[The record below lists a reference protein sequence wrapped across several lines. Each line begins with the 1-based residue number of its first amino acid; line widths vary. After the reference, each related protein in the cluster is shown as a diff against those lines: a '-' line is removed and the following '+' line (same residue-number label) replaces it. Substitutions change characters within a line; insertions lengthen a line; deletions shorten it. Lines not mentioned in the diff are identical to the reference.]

1 MHTIERDSRVCESFQ
16 LLVWHPSNAEHEE
29 FCMNLPGPSG
39 KAKYSKVTDSEPV
52 PWGKGEKYPCVGSEI
67 VPETMCLQA
76 VGGLR
81 TDRVPFA

>member
-39 KAKYSKVTDSEPV
+39 KAKYSEVTDSEPV
-52 PWGKGEKYPCVGSEI
+52 PWGKGEKYPCEGSEI
-67 VPETMCLQA
+67 VPETVRLQA
-76 VGGLR
+76 VGGR
-81 TDRVPFA
+81 